1 MEGHKI
7 IELHLGIN
15 LDIKTE
21 LHLDITISYGGEG
34 HKIIKLHFDINIL
47 TTLRFSSVPQSCPTL
62 CDPMNHSTP
71 GLPVHH
77 HLPEF
82 TQTHV
87 HRVGDAIQH
96 LHLLHPANYT

>member
-34 HKIIKLHFDINIL
+34 HKIIKLHFDINI
-47 TTLRFSSVPQSCPTL
+47 
-62 CDPMNHSTP
+62 
-71 GLPVHH
+71 
-77 HLPEF
+77 
-82 TQTHV
+82 
-87 HRVGDAIQH
+87 
-96 LHLLHPANYT
+96 